1 MLQSSGTIIEKTVS
15 PGLQV
20 VILSRPTCR
29 ELFVTAVPV
38 NGEPAEAVF
47 EKAAAVVRAN
57 EACIVSQEVF
67 GLADR
72 EVAGTQAFRG
82 AFWQIRWPVTW
93 IEPEGGMA
101 FAGTQ
106 LWAVSGVTVN
116 PVRLDGSIVG
126 AVFEDDYGRY
136 CRLGVI
142 RPTGADGTAETQAR
156 ETFEMM
162 DTVLQETGMEFG
174 DVVRTWFCNDD
185 ILSWYD
191 DFNRVRNTFFGES
204 GIYDGLVPASTGI
217 GGRNPARTAL
227 VGGLL
232 ALKAKDANVEI
243 VAVPSPF
250 QRSALQ
256 YGSSFSRAVEVAM
269 PDHRRLFISGT
280 ASIEPGGRTA
290 HADNV
295 AGQIEL
301 AMEIVAAILE
311 SRGMGWSNVVRAVAY
326 FRHPDDIPAYGR
338 YCADHGLPSLP
349 VVVTNNVICRDDL
362 LYEVEVDA
370 VRES

>member
-1 MLQSSGTIIEKTVS
+1 MLQGSDTMREKTVS

-20 VILSRPTCR
+20 VTLSRPTCR
-29 ELFVTAVPV
+29 ELFISAVPV
-38 NGEPAEAVF
+38 DGEPPQAVF

-57 EACIVSQEVF
+57 GASIVSQEVF
-67 GLADR
+67 GLPDR
-72 EVAGTQAFRG
+72 EIAGIQAFPS
-82 AFWQIRWPVTW
+82 AFGQIQWPVTW
-93 IEPEGGMA
+93 IEPEAGMA

-106 LWAVSGVTVN
+106 LWAVSGVAVK
-116 PVRLDGSIVG
+116 PVRWGGSIVG
-126 AVFEDDYGRY
+126 GVFEGEYGRY
-136 CRLGVI
+136 CRLGAI
-142 RPTGADGTAETQAR
+142 RPAGTDGAPEAQAR
-156 ETFEMM
+156 ETFERME
-162 DTVLQETGMEFG
+162 TILQGTGMGFAH
-174 DVVRTWFCNDD
+174 VVRTWFCNDD

-191 DFNRVRNTFFGES
+191 DFNRVRNTFFGQK

-217 GGRNPARTAL
+217 GGRNPAGTAL

-250 QRSALQ
+250 QNSALQ

-280 ASIEPGGRTA
+280 ASIEPGGGTA
-290 HADNV
+290 HVANV
-295 AGQIEL
+295 DGQVEL

-311 SRGMGWSNVVRAVAY
+311 SREMGWDDVVRGVAY
-326 FRHPDDIPAYGR
+326 FRHPDDIPAYSR
-338 YCADHGLPSLP
+338 YCAEHGLPSLP

-370 VRES
+370 VREC